1 MSNTSAESKTEIDT
15 EPNNTVSSNEDEE
28 PIDPKVISDALN
40 NNEEAKDMME
50 KMFSSLLSNP
60 ELSSALM
67 NPEISNMLG
76 GLGAG
81 LGGLGGL
88 GAGLGGLGAGLGGL
102 GAGLADVTDETTEN
116 SDEQQEEIHR
126 SEDIP
131 TPDGLED
138 ITTTIQESS
147 NFPHEIEKTI
157 TELEDTRV
165 RKYELQVKFESEDV
179 KALYDMDNNQYDTD
193 SGWDLKFK
201 EDIVVPAG
209 ALGHKIDFGVSVCCT
224 DYNFDECALWLVPR
238 SSIVKTPLRLAN
250 SLGLIDSSYR
260 GTLRAY
266 VDNRNNDE
274 PYTLKKGERLFQIA
288 TPSLQRPTL
297 KVVKELPKTARG
309 ENGFGSTGA

>member
-40 NNEEAKDMME
+40 NNEEAKDLME

-81 LGGLGGL
+81 LGGLG
-88 GAGLGGLGAGLGGL
+88 AGLGGLGAGLGGL
-102 GAGLADVTDETTEN
+102 GAGLADVTDDATEN

-266 VDNRNNDE
+266 VDNRNNNE

-288 TPSLQRPTL
+288 TPSLQRPTF